1 MVVSGLSYPQLI
13 LLQLAKHKTL
23 PLRGELV
30 SGFISKNF

>member
-1 MVVSGLSYPQLI
+1 LI